1 MPQEDLSRLRIGSNQ
16 RNASSGRRGRRRLR
30 WIIGSAVTLCL
41 VGAILG
47 WTGRLR
53 PALPVS
59 AAMAAFTLPSR
70 ALTELNAS
78 GYVVAQRKAA
88 VSSKATGRI
97 HKLFIEEG
105 KVVKK
110 GDVLA
115 QLENEDLAASLE
127 EMRANLRVAR
137 AALNNAEAELKDATL
152 NYHRLKALKEA
163 GAVSEQAF
171 DAAEAR
177 YKKAVAGETQARFAI
192 GRAEASLK
200 LAEINLEYS
209 YIRAPFDGVI
219 LTKNADEGEIVAP
232 FGAATNAK
240 AAVASMADLGS
251 LMVEV
256 DVSEASLEKVKLGGA
271 VEIRLD
277 AMPNER
283 FTGTVHT
290 IVPTADRSKATVLTK
305 IKFDVLDPRIL
316 PEMSAK
322 AAFLS
327 RALREDERAPAL
339 AIPVKALV
347 DRNGKQSVFLVN
359 DARAHRIAVQTGR
372 HWGELVE
379 IVSGLQQGDLVV
391 THPLDKI
398 TEGRRL
404 QLSQ

>member
-1 MPQEDLSRLRIGSNQ
+1 MPQEDLSRLRIGSDE
-16 RNASSGRRGRRRLR
+16 RTASSWFRRRKRFTLT
-30 WIIGSAVTLCL
+30 IAVAVALCAL
-41 VGAILG
+41 AAILG
-47 WTGRLR
+47 VTDRLR

-59 AAMAAFTLPSR
+59 VAKAAFTLPSR

-97 HKLFIEEG
+97 HRLFIEEG

-127 EMRANLRVAR
+127 EARASLRVAR
-137 AALNNAEAELKDATL
+137 AVLNNAEAELADATL
-152 NYHRLKALKEA
+152 NYNRLKALKEA
-163 GAVSEQAF
+163 SAISEQAF

-200 LAEINLEYS
+200 LAEVNLEYS

-256 DVSEASLEKVKLGGA
+256 DVSEASLEKVRLGGA

-277 AMPNER
+277 ALPNER

-305 IKFDVLDPRIL
+305 IKFDALDPRIL

-339 AIPVKALV
+339 AIPAKALV
-347 DRNGKQSVFLVN
+347 SRHGSQSVFLVN
-359 DARAHRIAVQTGR
+359 DGRAHSVAVQTGR
-372 HWGELVE
+372 QWGDLVE
-379 IVSGLQQGDLVV
+379 IVSGLKEGDLVV
-391 THPLDKI
+391 TQPIDKI
-398 TEGRRL
+398 TDGRRL

>member
-1 MPQEDLSRLRIGSNQ
+1 MAQEELKLLRIGSDE
-16 RNASSGRRGRRRLR
+16 RIAGGGLRRRRRLVLT
-30 WIIGSAVTLCL
+30 IMCALSLCL
-41 VGAILG
+41 ILAILG

-53 PALPVS
+53 PALRVS
-59 AAMAAFTLPSR
+59 VTKVASTPPAR
-70 ALTELNAS
+70 GLTELNAS

-97 HKLFIEEG
+97 HRLFIEEG
-105 KVVKK
+105 KIVKK

-115 QLENEDLAASLE
+115 QLENEDLAASQE
-127 EMRANLRVAR
+127 EAKASLRVAR
-137 AALNNAEAELKDATL
+137 AILNNAEAELADATL
-152 NYHRLKALKEA
+152 NYHRHKMLKET

-171 DAAEAR
+171 DAVEAR
-177 YKKAVAGETQARFAI
+177 YRKAVAGETQARFAI

-200 LAEINLEYS
+200 LAEVNLEYS
-209 YIRAPFDGVI
+209 FIRAPFDGVI

-240 AAVASMADLGS
+240 AAVASMADLDS

-277 AMPNER
+277 ALPTER
-283 FTGTVHT
+283 FAGTVHT

-305 IKFDVLDPRIL
+305 IKFDALDHRIL

-327 RALREDERAPAL
+327 RRLAEDEHNPVLGIPLSAL
-339 AIPVKALV
+339 INS
-347 DRNGKQSVFLVN
+347 DGRQFVFVTN
-359 DARAHRIAVQTGR
+359 DAKAHLIAVEPGR
-372 HWGELVE
+372 QWGDFLE
-379 IVSGLQQGDLVV
+379 IVSGLKEGDLVI
-391 THPLDKI
+391 TRPINKI

-404 QLSQ
+404 QFSQ

>member
-1 MPQEDLSRLRIGSNQ
+1 MAQDDLTILRINSDD
-16 RNASSGRRGRRRLR
+16 RFAPRELRRRRPLV
-30 WIIGSAVTLCL
+30 WAAMCALGVSIGV
-41 VGAILG
+41 VVLG

-53 PALPVS
+53 PAITVS
-59 AAMAAFTLPSR
+59 ATKATFTLPSR

-115 QLENEDLAASLE
+115 QLVNEDLVATLDEA
-127 EMRANLRVAR
+127 RAGLRVAR
-137 AALNNAEAELKDATL
+137 AILNNAEAELVDATL
-152 NYHRLKALKEA
+152 NCNRHKMLKET

-177 YKKAVAGETQARFAI
+177 YKKALAGETQARFTI
-192 GRAEASLK
+192 GRAEATLK
-200 LAEINLEYS
+200 LAAVNLEYS
-209 YIRAPFDGVI
+209 FIRAPFDGVI

-277 AMPNER
+277 ALPNER

-290 IVPTADRSKATVLTK
+290 IVPTPDRSKATVLTK
-305 IKFDVLDPRIL
+305 IKFDTLGPRIL

-322 AAFLS
+322 AACLT
-327 RALREDERAPAL
+327 RPLNEDERVPVL
-339 AIPVKALV
+339 GIPVSALTT
-347 DRNGKQSVFLVN
+347 RNGKQSVFVLN
-359 DARAHRIAVQTGR
+359 DERAHLVTVETGR
-372 HWGELVE
+372 RW
-379 IVSGLQQGDLVV
+379 GDLVEVMSGLKDGDLVATQSVGQV
-391 THPLDKI
+391 TD
-398 TEGRRL
+398 GRRL
-404 QLSQ
+404 QLSP